1 MAKGSDFLIAYG
13 FGKDTIEFEHDGKK
27 QTVKIEGKTPED
39 KLSFIRKK
47 RDELGKAAGA
57 FDSALEKAAEH
68 ETIEAS
74 RDQMMVS
81 DYPKPIMRY
90 FISLE
95 TPGKNIEEYY
105 FWCLNMM
112 GDSGFPVVDKIQD
125 VFTASEH
132 SSFYGSG
139 AQRLNFA
146 QDRATQYLATIGKM
160 VKDLFQIVRELRII
174 DEHLELYYKALGY
187 KLDDKKR
194 PTKDKEGKYV
204 MGERD
209 VSSEIALKGMWVDMI
224 DGVVGGQR
232 TGANIFTMAQQL
244 QFTSLPD
251 LFFNI
256 NPKDGQSVDKAVAE
270 QAKDFNEVVKN
281 AIRRKLAQYLAWRDA
296 TFKEHIHRRQF
307 TIKYLRQHYDV
318 IKLYMAWL
326 KPFLNHA
333 KRLSAK
339 QELLNNPRLIAA
351 FESSLVEIEVLGRN
365 LPQGN
370 KNCYACL
377 LMNFE
382 YETRPQLQFQAEGYQ
397 RGPIHLGTTRITWRN
412 YAWTMDQIK
421 NYKSMRERMDFEALA
436 DIDTSLREVMNSL
449 GDDLMNYINEVS
461 VELNLP
467 KEEKKKEKET
477 IAGHMKKIGEDVK
490 ATFGFDIEKTMK
502 SVADFLPKKDEKAA
516 KAEKA
521 SSEKKKAAGTAKF
534 LAFLHYNIFKKAHG
548 LLSW

>member
-1 MAKGSDFLIAYG
+1 MPKGSEFLVAYG
-13 FGKDTIEFEHDGKK
+13 FGKGTIEYEHDGKK
-27 QTVKIEGKTPED
+27 NSVKIEGKTPED
-39 KLSFIRKK
+39 KLRFIKNK
-47 RDELGKAAGA
+47 REELKDAAKA
-57 FDSALEKAAEH
+57 FDSAIEKAANH

-74 RDQMMVS
+74 KDQMMVT
-81 DYPKPIMRY
+81 DYPKPNTRY

-95 TPGKNIEEYY
+95 TPQKNIEEYY
-105 FWCLNMM
+105 YWCLNMM
-112 GDSGFPVVDKIQD
+112 GDSGFPIVDKIQD
-125 VFTASEH
+125 IFTAAEH

-146 QDRATQYLATIGKM
+146 QDKAAQYLATIGKM

-187 KLDDKKR
+187 NLDDKKK
-194 PTKDKEGKYV
+194 PSKDKTGKYV

-209 VSSEIALKGMWVDMI
+209 VSAEIALKGMWVDMV

-256 NPKDGQSVDKAVAE
+256 NPKGNQSVDSAIEE
-270 QAKDFNEVVKN
+270 QAKDFNIVVKN
-281 AIRRKLAQYLAWRDA
+281 ALRRKIVQYISWRDA
-296 TFKEHIHRRQF
+296 TFKEHIHRRIF
-307 TIKYLRQHYDV
+307 TIKYLKQHYDV

-326 KPFLNHA
+326 KPALNHA

-365 LPQGN
+365 LPAGN
-370 KNCYACL
+370 KETYACL
-377 LMNFE
+377 LLNFE

-397 RGPIHLGTTRITWRN
+397 RGPIHVGTTRITWRS
-412 YAWTMDQIK
+412 YAWTLDQIK
-421 NYKSMRERMDFEALA
+421 NYKAMRERMDFEALA
-436 DIDTSLREVMNSL
+436 DIDTSLRAVMESL
-449 GDDLMNYINEVS
+449 GDDLMAYINEVS
-461 VELNLP
+461 IELNLP
-467 KEEKKKEKET
+467 KEDKEKE
-477 IAGHMKKIGEDVK
+477 KKADFEPFKEIGKQVK
-490 ATFGFDIEKTMK
+490 GIFDFDIGKTLK
-502 SVADFLPKKDEKAA
+502 DIIPKKDEKKSKEDKMKKETGKA
-516 KAEKA
+516 K
-521 SSEKKKAAGTAKF
+521 GTAKF
-534 LAFLHYNIFKKAHG
+534 LTFLHYNIFKKANG